1 MFTLHLLVLC
11 ALLCLHMH
19 SANPLN
25 LRISKSGS
33 EATATLDEVRHG
45 AFTLDPPSATPPLT
59 LPPSV
64 PHIYTHT
71 HTQPQPHT
79 HSHTQLKHEL
89 EYKMFSAL
97 REGLAGAFAGSVQV
111 VLLMWLRTTMSYQH
125 KYGLSLKH
133 SLRDLYKQ
141 GGIRRFY
148 KGVEFAIIQAPLAKF
163 FSGVILL
170 QL

>member
-1 MFTLHLLVLC
+1 
-11 ALLCLHMH
+11 MH

-71 HTQPQPHT
+71 HTHTQPQP
-79 HSHTQLKHEL
+79 HSHTQLKHGL
-89 EYKMFSAL
+89 EESHINDNSSKYKMFSAL
-97 REGLAGAFAGSVQV
+97 HEGLAGAFAGSVQV
-111 VLLMWLRTTMSYQH
+111 MLLMWLRTTMSYQH

-163 FSGVILL
+163 FSGMILL